1 MITLLRNL
9 KISQK
14 IPLAIIIFI
23 VIPVLM
29 LLMAL
34 RSAGSINEGGQEIYD
49 NYFVSVVNL
58 TDARKHTYEEFV
70 WLKSHIISPD
80 DNAMREA
87 ERRIT
92 NAAQQLTISLD
103 EFSKTL
109 DPGEETEL
117 FQQVQ
122 DEVREMAKLRDQI
135 VRLSQTNN
143 DVEADRL
150 ANNEYRALFEQLHKQ
165 LQDMFQTNV
174 VGAEEFYQSNQETYD
189 TSWQFMLIAVAV
201 VIVIGVLVG
210 VGLIASIQKPLR
222 RATNK
227 ITDID
232 KRNDLTQS
240 LEVVGNDEVAQMST
254 AFNHMVSSLNSVIRE
269 IAQSVPVLHS
279 ESNSL
284 SQAVGSSSTN
294 LATSVEVLTSVSHS
308 TSEIT
313 AATEEIAQSA
323 DNARVEAQK
332 SDSEAQ
338 QGLLLQG
345 QAISAVEGLKDNMTD
360 TSNAIAQLS
369 DDTNEIGS
377 VLDVIRGI
385 AEQTN
390 LLALN
395 AAIEAARAGDQ
406 GRGFAVVADEVRTL
420 AQRTQESTSEI
431 QSMIEKLQAGAHQ
444 SVNAMQGSMKSLD
457 ETVGFTQSS
466 EQALQNIV
474 KMLSNI
480 LSMNEQI
487 ASATEE
493 QSVTLQNINE
503 QVNEATQLSELSN
516 ESVLNLQQTSEE
528 LRSVINVYEPLVNK
542 FKIN

>member
-165 LQDMFQTNV
+165 LEDMFQTNV
-174 VGAEEFYQSNQETYD
+174 VGAEAFYQSNQETYD
-189 TSWQFMLIAVAV
+189 ASWQFIVSAILV
-201 VIVIGVLVG
+201 VLVIGVGLGWGLV
-210 VGLIASIQKPLR
+210 ASIQQPLR
-222 RATNK
+222 EATK
-227 ITDID
+227 QITDID
-232 KRNDLTQS
+232 KNNDLTQS
-240 LEVVGNDEVAQMST
+240 LPIVGQDEIAQMNT
-254 AFNHMVSSLNSVIRE
+254 AFNSMVASLRTVIRD
-269 IAQSVPVLHS
+269 IAGSLKVLSS
-279 ESNSL
+279 ESDALAKVVDDSNCSL
-284 SQAVGSSSTN
+284 STSS
-294 LATSVEVLTSVSHS
+294 EVLAGVSHS
-308 TSEIT
+308 TAEIT
-313 AATEEIAQSA
+313 SATQEIAQSA
-323 DNARVEAQK
+323 DNARQEAQN
-332 SDSEAQ
+332 SDKEAQ
-338 QGLLLQG
+338 QGLALQN
-345 QAISAVEGLKDNMTD
+345 QAINAVEGLKVNMTD
-360 TSNAIAQLS
+360 TSAAIEQLS
-369 DDTNEIGS
+369 NDTNEIGS

-385 AEQTN
+385 ADQTN

-395 AAIEAARAGDQ
+395 AAIEAARAGEQ

-431 QSMIEKLQAGAHQ
+431 QHMIEKLQAGAQ
-444 SVNAMQGSMKSLD
+444 LSVNAMQGSMDSLD
-457 ETVGFTQSS
+457 KTVDLSQSS
-466 EQALQNIV
+466 EQAITNIV
-474 KMLSNI
+474 DMLSNI
-480 LSMNEQI
+480 LSMNDQI

-493 QSVTLQNINE
+493 QSVTLQSITE
-503 QVNEATQLSELSN
+503 QVDEANQLSQRSNEALGMLQTSSN
-516 ESVLNLQQTSEE
+516 E
-528 LRSVINVYEPLVNK
+528 LRNIISVYEPLLAK
-542 FKIN
+542 FKIT